1 MVEIRRTGEAEWQGN
16 LKEGSGT
23 LGTGSGVLKD
33 QPYGFRTRFES
44 APGTNPEELIAA
56 AHAACYSM
64 AFSHTLAAKGYGP
77 ESVRTRATCV
87 LSPQEGG
94 GFRITAMR
102 LEVRG
107 RVPGLGQDEFAEIA
121 READEACP
129 VSNALRGGMKIE
141 LDAKLA

>member
-1 MVEIRRTGEAEWQGN
+1 MADITRIGEAEWQGD
-16 LKEGSGT
+16 LKQGSGT
-23 LGTGSGVLKD
+23 LGTGSGVLD
-33 QPYGFRTRFES
+33 AQPYSFRTRFED

-64 AFSHTLAAKGYGP
+64 AFSHTLAEKGHRP

-87 LSPQEGG
+87 LSPHEGC

-107 RVPGLGQDEFAEIA
+107 RVPGLDQGTFAEIA
-121 READEACP
+121 READQGCP
-129 VSNALRGGMKIE
+129 VSNALRPGMKIE
-141 LDAKLA
+141 LDAKLG